1 MNPTL
6 IFVREICL
14 AIWFGGLVAIDAIET
29 PIRIHTREVTRQQA
43 TAIGGRVFTRFGWIQ
58 VALGVISLAA
68 SIFISSAQASTLP
81 VTAITVMLL
90 ISLIQSFFVAPKML
104 ALRTQLYASGPD
116 PKVKPP
122 GFNAVHGI
130 YMLADVVKTGIA
142 FWLLYRLSCAHCQVG
157 L

>member
-6 IFVREICL
+6 IFIREICL

-29 PIRIHTREVTRQQA
+29 PIRIGTREVTRQQA
-43 TAIGGRVFTRFGWIQ
+43 TAIGGRVFTGFGWIQ

-68 SIFISSAQASTLP
+68 SMFISSTRGNALP

-90 ISLIQSFFVAPKML
+90 ISFIQAFFVAPKML

-122 GFNAVHGI
+122 GFDAVHGI
-130 YMLADVVKTGIA
+130 YIFADVVKAGIA
-142 FWLLYRLSCAHCQVG
+142 FWLLYRLSCAQCQVG
-157 L
+157 P